1 MQLAPETKQRIIR
14 NALLSLFIYILPLAL
29 MFGTFYIT
37 GQRPWE
43 KKHVKVNP
51 KSLTT
56 KKTISNDIND

>member
-43 KKHVKVNP
+43 KKHVKVNTKP
-51 KSLTT
+51 LTT
-56 KKTISNDIND
+56 KKNVSNDIND